1 MRRADRLFQLVQIL
15 RRGRVT
21 TAARIAAEIEV
32 SERTVYRDI
41 ADLMA
46 NGIPIEGEAG
56 VGYVL
61 PAAFDLPP
69 LMFDRFE
76 IEALVVGARLVT
88 TWTDSELA
96 RAARSALGKVE
107 QVLPEPLKARLGTT
121 RVFAPDAAVSKDAHA
136 ALPAIRAA
144 LEEQRVLA
152 FEYESATR
160 ELTQRRVRP
169 LGLFFWGKVWTL
181 AAWCELR
188 EDFRSFRIDR
198 MQHARSLEERFTD
211 APGRTLE
218 DFLARV
224 VAESAREDE
233 LGPAKRE
240 RALREPASSKRAT
253 PVSTRERAR
262 RALPMDASAISAA
275 RRSSSTTKRPAP
287 AKPPKLDLDD
297 DERAALRSA
306 GITLI
311 ELADL
316 GADALHHRVHG
327 AIPPARC
334 AEIAALAD
342 FQRLGSIG
350 LEMARD
356 FVQLGFRRVGDLVGE
371 QPVELYERLQR
382 LTRSKQDPCVED
394 ALRCAIAQ
402 AEEPSLP
409 SELRDWWHWTS
420 VRGQPSTAR
429 PQRASAS
436 SPRRRR

>member
-15 RRGRVT
+15 RRGRIT

-56 VGYVL
+56 VGYLL

-76 IEALVVGARLVT
+76 IEALVVGARMVT

-96 RAARSALGKVE
+96 RSARSALGKVE

-121 RVFAPDAAVSKDAHA
+121 RVFAPDVAVAKDAHV

-144 LEEQRVLA
+144 LEEQRVLE
-152 FEYESATR
+152 FDYESATR

-198 MQHARSLEERFTD
+198 MQHARALDERFTD
-211 APGRTLE
+211 VPGRTLDE
-218 DFLARV
+218 FLARV
-224 VAESAREDE
+224 VAESAREE
-233 LGPAKRE
+233 ERKPEQRPPRE
-240 RALREPASSKRAT
+240 RGATQSAAPIATRETHGPSSTKR
-253 PVSTRERAR
+253 PKPGSSTRGGA
-262 RALPMDASAISAA
+262 PSAP
-275 RRSSSTTKRPAP
+275 RPAP
-287 AKPPKLDLDD
+287 AKPPKLDLDT

-306 GITLI
+306 GITSI
-311 ELADL
+311 EIADL
-316 GADALHHRVHG
+316 GADALHRRVHG
-327 AIPPARC
+327 AISSARC

-356 FVQLGFRRVGDLVGE
+356 FVKLGYRRVDDLVGT

-382 LTRSKQDPCVED
+382 ITRSKQDPCVED

-402 AEEPSLP
+402 AEDPALP
-409 SELRDWWHWTS
+409 SALRDWWHWTS
-420 VRGQPSTAR
+420 VRGQPSSAR
-429 PQRASAS
+429 PESTRANAKSAQ
-436 SPRRRR
+436 RRR